1 MTPPRLTQEEREQ
14 IYEHRIRPDVLAG
27 AMASKSPVAMFVAGQ
42 PGSGVPSAAATLRR
56 ELTKS
61 TGAVVHL
68 SEDRLRAYH
77 PAWQVGADVGTG
89 LLRAGAIQ
97 PEVTYWFDRIVQEA
111 QSQRLHL
118 LVEDELRDPRSVQKA
133 AAALRKDLY
142 VVQAVF
148 VSTNR
153 DESTLS
159 VMAQYDL
166 FRERGLPSRFV
177 SAQEHDV
184 ALGNVRVAIGLLE
197 DRRAVDGVRV
207 IDRNASQFYENRLID
222 GEWLRAPRAQASLD
236 IVRDKARPPRELVKL
251 AMRWETLAQRLAH
264 DPAVPRD
271 VASQVLIWRNEAAA
285 RCEATPATAQ
295 MLQWAREGA
304 AFRIMD
310 RFEFE
315 REFPH
320 HGRAVK
326 SLGAAII
333 EAEKYDAT
341 EGARFLASAREN
353 IAQRIERGDMARIA
367 AREKAQEPPT
377 R

>member
-14 IYEHRIRPDVLAG
+14 IYERRIRPDVLAG
-27 AMASKSPVAMFVAGQ
+27 AIASKSPVAMLVAGQ
-42 PGSGVPSAAATLRR
+42 PGSGVPTAAATLRG

-61 TGAVVHL
+61 TGAVVQL

-77 PAWQVGADVGTG
+77 PFWRVGTG

-97 PEVTYWFDRIVQEA
+97 AEVTYWFDRTVQDS
-111 QSQRLHL
+111 QSHRLHL
-118 LVEDELRDPRSVQKA
+118 LVEDELRDPRSLQKV

-153 DESTLS
+153 DESRLS
-159 VMAQYDL
+159 VMAHYDL
-166 FRERGLPSRFV
+166 SRERGLPSRFV
-177 SAQEHDV
+177 SAQEHDE
-184 ALGNVRVAIGLLE
+184 ALGNVRVALGLLE

-207 IDRNASQFYENRLID
+207 IDRNASQFYENRLVD
-222 GEWLRAPRAQASLD
+222 GEWLRSPRAQASLD
-236 IVRDKARPPRELVKL
+236 ILRDKARPPKDIVKL

-264 DPAVPRD
+264 DPDVPRD
-271 VASQVLIWRNEAAA
+271 VASQVLMWRNEAAA
-285 RCEATPATAQ
+285 HCASTPVTAQ

-326 SLGAAII
+326 SLGAAVI

-341 EGARFLASAREN
+341 ESARFLASAREN

-367 AREKAQEPPT
+367 AREKAQATNPMT
-377 R
+377 GS